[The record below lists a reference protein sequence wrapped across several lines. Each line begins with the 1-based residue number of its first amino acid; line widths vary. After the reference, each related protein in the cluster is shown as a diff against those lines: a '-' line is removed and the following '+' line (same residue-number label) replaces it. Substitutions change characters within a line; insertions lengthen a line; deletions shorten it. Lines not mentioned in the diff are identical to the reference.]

1 MARHLFLEKIGKRA
15 LTSIVILTLCWLA
28 IAHPT
33 SGQHI
38 MEMYSVLPFAI
49 DKNGNVVDE
58 NFPIRE
64 WLKTITEE
72 LIDEHNRIPIKEYGG
87 LTFYQ
92 YLTSRFDFKLSF
104 GNHRILFHW
113 GYNANPWNKELEQYV
128 IQNNWSEEKIR
139 LFKDAIRAEQKRR
152 NTIANSEAE
161 KVFGFSNAG
170 KEAGWANGILA
181 IVYDIHLLGDYVP
194 EDNRNFRGVT
204 EPSEVAKDIIKSIQ
218 RIDRSK
224 ASKKIIESIRIAVS
238 QYSDQNHLAT
248 QILKVLQEEMP
259 AFLLSAQD
267 GALKRRFKQ
276 KGYKLKS

>member
-1 MARHLFLEKIGKRA
+1 
-15 LTSIVILTLCWLA
+15 
-28 IAHPT
+28 
-33 SGQHI
+33 